1 MYDVPVTLLNFRC
14 PDYIKEDIDQ
24 ICKARRM
31 SRTALI
37 NNLFEGVIREW
48 KPHLDRIHNQRQNR
62 PSQRETSETPDVRH
76 SHNLPDFYST
86 NELEV
91 VDRDW

>member
-24 ICKARRM
+24 ICRARRM

-62 PSQRETSETPDVRH
+62 TPQRGNREH
-76 SHNLPDFYST
+76 YAHNLPDFYAT
-86 NELEV
+86 NGSEV
-91 VDRDW
+91 VGGNDW